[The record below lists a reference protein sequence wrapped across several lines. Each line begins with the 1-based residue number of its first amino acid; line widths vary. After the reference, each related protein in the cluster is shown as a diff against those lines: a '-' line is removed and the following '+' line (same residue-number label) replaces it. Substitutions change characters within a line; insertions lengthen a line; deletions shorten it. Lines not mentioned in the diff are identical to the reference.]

1 MVVNGSNRQKMM
13 LKSSLWLPCKKNI
26 QQKSGGG
33 FWHEKNETALDSTP
47 THYTRNTTRK
57 EERIQKKMKNLGLI
71 KAMATHSTL

>member
-1 MVVNGSNRQKMM
+1 MM

-26 QQKSGGG
+26 QQKNGGG
-33 FWHEKNETALDSTP
+33 FWHEKNEQHLTRLQ
-47 THYTRNTTRK
+47 HYTHNTTRK